1 LCYNMAMWITALHKR
16 TKQLDYW
23 DVKMIVVSM
32 VCLGFVFGRL
42 VPELIDANP
51 WWWGT
56 LVVLFLLRPTYH
68 FWVKASDK

>member
-1 LCYNMAMWITALHKR
+1 MFAILHRR

-23 DVKMIVVSM
+23 DLKMM
-32 VCLGFVFGRL
+32 ALAMLCLGFILARL

-56 LVVLFLLRPTYH
+56 LVALFILRPLYH
-68 FWVKASDK
+68 FFVRPSSH